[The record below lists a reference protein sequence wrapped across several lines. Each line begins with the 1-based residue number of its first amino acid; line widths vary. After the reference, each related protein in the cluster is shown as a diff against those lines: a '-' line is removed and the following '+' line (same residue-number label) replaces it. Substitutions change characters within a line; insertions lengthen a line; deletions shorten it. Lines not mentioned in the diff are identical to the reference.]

1 MLDRITISLL
11 AAVGLLFGLQTT
23 AAATPI
29 GVLNG
34 ATQLNVTSFGTLTD
48 DLGVTVAPGG
58 TAQLVVVPSL
68 PSPIVFYDVTA
79 VDLDPAST
87 QIFHDGS
94 ILDLTTAATVSLS
107 NFLID
112 ATQSLVF
119 ADVLAPSLEG
129 NAPVFAISKACSV
142 ADPCLGLDGTATID
156 GLELQL
162 TAAAGGL
169 LADDLD
175 IPDLTGTVIAVA
187 NSSFT
192 PIPEPGTGLLTL
204 MGLALLGVSGRR
216 RSDA

>member
-1 MLDRITISLL
+1 M
-11 AAVGLLFGLQTT
+11 
-23 AAATPI
+23 
-29 GVLNG
+29 
-34 ATQLNVTSFGTLTD
+34 
-48 DLGVTVAPGG
+48 
-58 TAQLVVVPSL
+58 
-68 PSPIVFYDVTA
+68 PSPK
-79 VDLDPAST
+79 
-87 QIFHDGS
+87 GS
-94 ILDLTTAATVSLS
+94 PG
-107 NFLID
+107 
-112 ATQSLVF
+112 F
-119 ADVLAPSLEG
+119 ADSAVF
-129 NAPVFAISKACSV
+129 FAISKACSV